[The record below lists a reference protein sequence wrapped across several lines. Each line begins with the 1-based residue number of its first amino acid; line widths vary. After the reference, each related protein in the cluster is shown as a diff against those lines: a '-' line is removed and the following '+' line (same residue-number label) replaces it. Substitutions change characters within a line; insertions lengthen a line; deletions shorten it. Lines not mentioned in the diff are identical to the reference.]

1 MTTFTRVLAYGLA
14 GLLVVAVGI
23 LAVAGVTAAR
33 ALFVTA
39 VGIFLMI
46 ALGSLM
52 GCRRGRDEGPA
63 VPEGEDRGGTMER

>member
-1 MTTFTRVLAYGLA
+1 MTTLSRVLAYGLA
-14 GLLVVAVGI
+14 GLLVAGVAI
-23 LAVAGVTAAR
+23 LAVAGMTAAR

-52 GCRRGRDEGPA
+52 GGRRGRGEGPA
-63 VPEGEDRGGTMER
+63 VPDGEDGGGTMEG

>member
-1 MTTFTRVLAYGLA
+1 VTTLTRVLAYGLA
-14 GLLVVAVGI
+14 GLVAAAVAV
-23 LAVAGVTAAR
+23 LAVAGVTAAQ

-52 GCRRGRDEGPA
+52 GGRRHQAQGPGA
-63 VPEGEDRGGTMER
+63 PEPEDRGGTMDR